1 MREVGLSGGRGKER
15 EKKKEEKE
23 RGNRSIKGK
32 NYKRGTIE
40 TNTYVCTN
48 TNS

>member
-1 MREVGLSGGRGKER
+1 MGEEERRER
-15 EKKKEEKE
+15 KKKEEKE